1 MQQTGLEAQTASS
14 AWQRLTGW
22 VARWSTTAALFYFT
36 ALSILTTWPLARVMS
51 TQMVGSLGDNIYFVW
66 MIGWMQKAL
75 FQLRANPFDV
85 WFLNYPEGWNMAYTE
100 ITPAQ
105 LALALPFSL
114 LGGETFGYNAAML
127 LTFILSGLTM
137 FLWVRHL
144 TGSKLAGLIAG
155 TIYGFAPYH
164 FAHFLIG
171 HLNLSGTQWFP
182 LYFWGLFDLLGARR
196 FAWKPALL
204 AGLGLGLIAL
214 TSQYY
219 VYMALLV
226 SVPAVLVWLLLDR
239 AQLRSRVF
247 WKGAGAALLAGLPLV
262 ALAVG
267 PYVLLSRAGGLPDR
281 GLGVVRPYSASP
293 TDFLLP
299 STDHFLW
306 GAWIGEHFNRDMWVE
321 GTLTLGFVALILSGI
336 ALWKRRESAAPRPL
350 LWALLAGGLT
360 AVVLAMGTDLHW
372 NGAPVEIA
380 TPGFLSGLT
389 ARESIPLPLPGYALF
404 KWFPFYAKLRA
415 HMRFGVF
422 ALVLVS
428 AAAGIGAAWVL
439 RRAGKRAALAA
450 AVILLLVGL
459 EFYPGPYRE
468 FTPVASRPVDAWLA
482 QQLGQGAVAQFPFA
496 ESEDQE
502 QTYYTLV
509 HGKPFIGGFF
519 NAFPPPQYQ
528 RIQPVMEQFP
538 DAESVQLLREL
549 GVEWVIVHAPRYPDF
564 AALRA
569 ACEDLG
575 LQYVTEMRGE
585 AVFVLPSEV
594 P

>member
-247 WKGAGAALLAGLPLV
+247 
-262 ALAVG
+262 
-267 PYVLLSRAGGLPDR
+267 
-281 GLGVVRPYSASP
+281 
-293 TDFLLP
+293 
-299 STDHFLW
+299 
-306 GAWIGEHFNRDMWVE
+306 
-321 GTLTLGFVALILSGI
+321 
-336 ALWKRRESAAPRPL
+336 
-350 LWALLAGGLT
+350 
-360 AVVLAMGTDLHW
+360 
-372 NGAPVEIA
+372 
-380 TPGFLSGLT
+380 
-389 ARESIPLPLPGYALF
+389 
-404 KWFPFYAKLRA
+404 
-415 HMRFGVF
+415 
-422 ALVLVS
+422 
-428 AAAGIGAAWVL
+428 
-439 RRAGKRAALAA
+439 
-450 AVILLLVGL
+450 
-459 EFYPGPYRE
+459 
-468 FTPVASRPVDAWLA
+468 
-482 QQLGQGAVAQFPFA
+482 
-496 ESEDQE
+496 
-502 QTYYTLV
+502 
-509 HGKPFIGGFF
+509 
-519 NAFPPPQYQ
+519 
-528 RIQPVMEQFP
+528 
-538 DAESVQLLREL
+538 
-549 GVEWVIVHAPRYPDF
+549 
-564 AALRA
+564 
-569 ACEDLG
+569 
-575 LQYVTEMRGE
+575 
-585 AVFVLPSEV
+585 
-594 P
+594 